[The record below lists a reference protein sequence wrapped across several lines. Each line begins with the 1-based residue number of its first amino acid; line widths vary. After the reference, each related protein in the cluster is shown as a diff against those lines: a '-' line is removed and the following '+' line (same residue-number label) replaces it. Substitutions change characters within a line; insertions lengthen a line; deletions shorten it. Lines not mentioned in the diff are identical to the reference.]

1 MVFAIVLL
9 AFIQPVTPIVQPW
22 QINENSPA
30 SPVFGDMILTP
41 LQRRRYGIQKNP
53 VRGVSR
59 KDHVVNRW
67 QGNIIPY
74 TLSSDYSDEQK
85 KIIRLSLDYL
95 EQISC
100 FRFVPR
106 SDEKDFLAFMPLD
119 GCYSYVGKVGGTQVI
134 SLAVDCIADYIIW
147 HEVMHAIGFEH
158 EHQRPDR
165 DQFIRVE
172 YSNVQQ
178 GQLVNFE
185 KLAPHEVDY
194 PDDYDYQSIMHYDSH
209 AFGRK
214 DPVTNARLATMIPLK
229 KGVRLDDN
237 LKMSQSDILKL
248 NRLGKCIVS
257 KDLYEKEENSSCA
270 DTVLNCERLKK
281 NGLCST
287 SSSHLQAMLKYCPK
301 TCHLCGLRSTG
312 PSSSNSHSIQGL
324 LPARDS
330 GIDDAPPACKDEVCL
345 NWPCLMK

>member
-1 MVFAIVLL
+1 
-9 AFIQPVTPIVQPW
+9 
-22 QINENSPA
+22 
-30 SPVFGDMILTP
+30 
-41 LQRRRYGIQKNP
+41 
-53 VRGVSR
+53 
-59 KDHVVNRW
+59 
-67 QGNIIPY
+67 
-74 TLSSDYSDEQK
+74 
-85 KIIRLSLDYL
+85 
-95 EQISC
+95 
-100 FRFVPR
+100 
-106 SDEKDFLAFMPLD
+106 
-119 GCYSYVGKVGGTQVI
+119 GTQVI

-209 AFGRK
+209 AFGRR

-248 NRLGKCIVS
+248 NRLGKCIIS
-257 KDLYEKEENSSCA
+257 KDLHEKEEDSNCA
-270 DTVLNCERLKK
+270 DTALNCERLKK

-287 SSSHLQAMLKYCPK
+287 SSSHLQAMLKFCPK
-301 TCHLCGLRSTG
+301 TCRLCGLRSTG
-312 PSSSNSHSIQGL
+312 PSSSNSHSIQGP
-324 LPARDS
+324 LPAKDS
-330 GIDDAPPACKDEVCL
+330 GSDDAPPTCKDEDPRCD
-345 NWPCLMK
+345 NYARNGFCTDPFYERIRATKCMKTCNLCISFKESE